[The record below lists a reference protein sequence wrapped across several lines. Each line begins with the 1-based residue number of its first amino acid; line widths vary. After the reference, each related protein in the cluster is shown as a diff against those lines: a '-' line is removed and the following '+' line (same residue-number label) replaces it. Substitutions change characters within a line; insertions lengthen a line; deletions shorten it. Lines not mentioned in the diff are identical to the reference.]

1 MKGWVVAGFLVFIF
15 SSQAYGAEPVAL
27 PGAQDIPAWKRPF
40 QAHKIADSKWTV
52 KPGIESRYRFE
63 YRDDF
68 SLRAQAYE
76 DDAINLLRNRIN
88 LDLIYQPQKEG
99 GKLRFFSE
107 AQDSRSFASSVLNR
121 NAGFV
126 NEFDL
131 RQLFAE
137 WSGDPKAVP
146 VQLKVGRQELSYG
159 DERLV
164 GAFNWS
170 NVARVFNAAKLVY
183 SPTSWLQVDSFA
195 SRVVRGERERPDHD
209 SSNDNFFGL
218 VVALKPAAEHVL
230 ETNLFVR
237 NLRDNSLT
245 SERTGIRGP
254 MTGYTLGNRF
264 RGKKWNFDYGT
275 EYAIQ
280 FGTRAHDDIQAWML
294 HQDVAY
300 TFVKLPWAPKLLAEF
315 NHASGDRNPRDGVV
329 QTFDQLYPTNHDKYG
344 LMDLVGLKN
353 MNNVRLGLSGKPFP
367 RVTLSSDFHWFF
379 RDAREAAW
387 FSASGTTVRAANV
400 QAGRQIGEEIDLTAT
415 VKITQNLN
423 GLIGYSHFFAG
434 PFIQDTGSND
444 DADFFY
450 VQTVFKI

>member
-1 MKGWVVAGFLVFIF
+1 MNLRMGVIFLMVSFC
-15 SSQAYGAEPVAL
+15 SWTAHAAETV
-27 PGAQDIPAWKRPF
+27 QEIPAWKKPF
-40 QAHKIADSKWTV
+40 QAHSIAGSDWSL

-63 YRDDF
+63 YRNNF
-68 SLRAQAYE
+68 NLRDQTYE

-88 LDLIYQPQKEG
+88 LDLIYQPEKEG
-99 GKLRFFSE
+99 GKMRFFSE
-107 AQDSRSFASSVLNR
+107 AQDSRSFASSALNR

-137 WSGDPKAVP
+137 WSGDPEKIP
-146 VQLKVGRQELSYG
+146 VQIKIGRQELSYG

-183 SPTSWLQVDSFA
+183 SPTSWLQLDSFI
-195 SRVVRGERERPDHD
+195 SRVVRVERERPDHD

-218 VVALKPAAEHVL
+218 VSAVKPAKEHVL
-230 ETNLFVR
+230 DTYFFAR
-237 NLRDNSLT
+237 NLRDNSLA
-245 SERTGIRGP
+245 SERAGIRGP
-254 MTGYTLGNRF
+254 LKEYTLGNRF

-280 FGTRAHDDIQAWML
+280 FGSRAHDDIQAWMF
-294 HQDVAY
+294 HQDLAY
-300 TFVKLPWAPKLLAEF
+300 TLDKLPWAPKLLSEF
-315 NHASGDRNPRDGVV
+315 NHASGDRNPTDGVT

-344 LMDLVGLKN
+344 FMDLVGLRN
-353 MNNVRLGLSGKPFP
+353 MNNVRLGLSVKPCSQ
-367 RVTLSSDFHWFF
+367 VTLSSDFHWFF
-379 RDAREAAW
+379 RDAKEEAW
-387 FSASGTTVRAANV
+387 FSAYGVSARAANV
-400 QAGRQIGEEIDLTAT
+400 RAGRQIGEELDLTAT